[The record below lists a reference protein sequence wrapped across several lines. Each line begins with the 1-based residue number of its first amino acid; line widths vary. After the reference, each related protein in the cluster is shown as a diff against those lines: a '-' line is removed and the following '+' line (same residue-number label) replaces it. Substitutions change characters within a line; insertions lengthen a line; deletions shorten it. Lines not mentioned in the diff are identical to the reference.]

1 MPTTVPDIAE
11 ILTLL
16 PADARAVRVFEILT
30 IYWQGG
36 TRTRHYSDGRW
47 VDDFPALAGFG
58 FDVIDARFTRKDWF
72 VELPRTTEISDDVVK
87 LKMWDADAVLIS
99 EFLNSGEGTK
109 VRVAQYFPDHA
120 LVNEIWWGFLKQ
132 PKETEGLWFNI
143 EAASG
148 LRSPN
153 LIVPRRAIYPGC
165 QATFGGLVNPD
176 TGTPYF
182 DTQAK
187 IDPPANDCPYN
198 KHIGGSVGLL
208 SGGVPFTSCPRRVPA
223 DCDARLQ
230 PPYNKSYMA
239 FDVVLEDMGSGHK
252 TLRSRANESVLRTPL
267 RVIYGYRYIRD
278 MTLLAY
284 VTEPYTDNANNG
296 FLRTLWAICEGPI
309 VGAAASS
316 NSWAA
321 DGTPPYSPGPFVART
336 RDFSGFVVNGQQI
349 GNDHSDFSGIWGT
362 PRQAKTGFST
372 NVLNYPNTCVMW
384 IDYGRADFRN
394 FNPDGFKGDAIIKG
408 KKDVQQYTTGTI
420 AAGAL
425 TTLTLT
431 ESLDLVV
438 GQTITIA
445 GAGPGGS
452 DLVTT
457 CSAVSTDGKTITL
470 AAAASAAVTGVLVST
485 RSYTTNRAWC
495 LLDLYVNRRYGL
507 GIDISRF
514 VIQDWI
520 DLAAY
525 CKQFV
530 SSIDETGAAVGIQ
543 RTTFN
548 ADITEGKWSDHLHD
562 ICLAGMFTL
571 PYYHQSKIRIEP
583 LEVATPTSAPV
594 FSDQGSDGTV
604 RNIIF
609 SNNQS
614 TLTYSR
620 ESDSKIPNQIKINFD
635 DTQYQNQSRPLV
647 LNDEIQQMKAGVAA
661 GDNTSRPVTKEYNA
675 VGTMYMSEA
684 YRMAKRILD
693 LGEFEAGGIVNN
705 FHIKFTTWSL
715 LSDSLGLH
723 PYSIIRVVSQTVNR
737 FQEAPG
743 YPYEYFRVLK
753 LTRKADLTMEIE
765 AQLFPRQ
772 YIANNT
778 NYPPAPAAQNDGG
791 AVIGSPFDT
800 TATAI
805 SVEPGI
811 LHFTLQTV
819 PRP

>member
-16 PADARAVRVFEILT
+16 PSDVRAVRVFEILT

-47 VDDFPALAGFG
+47 VDDFPALTGFG

-99 EFLNSGEGTK
+99 EFLNSGEGTR
-109 VRVAQYFPDHA
+109 VRVTQYFPDYA
-120 LVNEIWWGFLKQ
+120 LANEIWWGFLKQ

-165 QATFGGLVNPD
+165 QATFGGLINPD

-187 IDPPANDCPYN
+187 LDPPANDCPYN
-198 KHIGGSVGLL
+198 RHIGGTVGLL
-208 SGGVPFTSCPRRVPA
+208 NGGVPFTSCPRRVPA
-223 DCDARLQ
+223 DCQQRLGLATA
-230 PPYNKSYMA
+230 PGFGVLNYMA
-239 FDVVLEDMGSGHK
+239 FDVVLEGVVVGAGNQHQY
-252 TLRSRANESVLRTPL
+252 LANSRANESVLRKPL
-267 RVIYGYRYIRD
+267 RVVYGYRWVRD
-278 MTLLAY
+278 LIFLAY
-284 VTEPYTDNANNG
+284 VSESYGDHPENG
-296 FLRTLWAICEGPI
+296 FLRTLWAVCEGPI
-309 VGAAASS
+309 MGSAEFSG
-316 NSWAA
+316 SWPA
-321 DGTPPYSPGPFVART
+321 DGTPPYVPGPSVPMS
-336 RDFSGFVVNGQQI
+336 DNWSGFVVNGQQI
-349 GNDHSDFSGIWGT
+349 TNQHTHYGGIWGT
-362 PRQAKTGFST
+362 PHQSTSAFSD
-372 NVLNYPNTCVMW
+372 NVLNYPNTSVMRL
-384 IDYGRADFRN
+384 DYGRADFRT
-394 FNPDGFKGDAIIKG
+394 FNPDGFKCDAIIKG
-408 KKDVQQYTTGTI
+408 KKDVAVYTSPTAYDRKYTT
-420 AAGAL
+420 
-425 TTLTLT
+425 
-431 ESLDLVV
+431 S
-438 GQTITIA
+438 
-445 GAGPGGS
+445 
-452 DLVTT
+452 
-457 CSAVSTDGKTITL
+457 
-470 AAAASAAVTGVLVST
+470 
-485 RSYTTNRAWC
+485 RAWC
-495 LLDLYVNRRYGL
+495 LLDLYTNRRYGL

-520 DLAAY
+520 DLDTY
-525 CKQFV
+525 CNTAV
-530 SSIDETGAAVGIQ
+530 TSIDESGNTVSIP

-548 ADITEGKWSDHLHD
+548 ADINEGKWSDHLND

-609 SNNQS
+609 ENNQS
-614 TLTYSR
+614 TLRYSR
-620 ESDSKIPNQIKINFD
+620 ESDSKIPNQIKVNFD

-647 LNDEIQQMKAGVAA
+647 LNDEIQQMRAGVAA
-661 GDNTSRPVTKEYNA
+661 GDQSTRPVTKEYNA

-693 LGEFEAGGIVNN
+693 LGPFEQGGIVNN
-705 FHIKFTTWSL
+705 FKITFITWSL
-715 LSDSLGLH
+715 LSDTLGLH

-743 YPYEYFRVLK
+743 YPYEYFRIQK
-753 LTRKADLTMEIE
+753 LTRMADLKMKVE

-778 NYPPAPAAQNDGG
+778 NYPPAPAKQNDGG
-791 AVIGSPFDT
+791 AVQGAPYDT
-800 TATAI
+800 ALTALSA
-805 SVEPGI
+805 EPGM

>member
-1 MPTTVPDIAE
+1 MPTTVPQIAE

-16 PADARAVRVFEILT
+16 PSDVRAVRVFEILT

-47 VDDFPALAGFG
+47 VDDFPALTGFG

-99 EFLNSGEGTK
+99 EFLNSGEGTRC
-109 VRVAQYFPDHA
+109 RVAQYFPDYG

-176 TGTPYF
+176 TGLPYF

-187 IDPPANDCPYN
+187 IDPPHNDCPYN
-198 KHIGGSVGLL
+198 RHIGGSVGLL
-208 SGGVPFTSCPRRVPA
+208 NPGTGLPFTSCPRRVLA
-223 DCDARLQ
+223 DCTARLG
-230 PPYNKSYMA
+230 PASPTGPVNWGDLNYEA
-239 FDVVLEDMGSGHK
+239 FDVVLEGVVVGAGNKHQFLAS
-252 TLRSRANESVLRTPL
+252 SRANESVLRQPL
-267 RVIYGYRYIRD
+267 RVVYGYRWIRD
-278 MTLLAY
+278 LIFLAY
-284 VTEPYTDNANNG
+284 VSESAGDHPENG
-296 FLRTLWAICEGPI
+296 FLRTLWAVCEGPI
-309 VGAAASS
+309 IGSAEFS
-316 NSWAA
+316 NSWAPIPTT
-321 DGTPPYSPGPFVART
+321 GTTDAYLPKATSVPMSN
-336 RDFSGFVVNGQQI
+336 DWSGFVVNGQQI
-349 GNDHSDFSGIWGT
+349 TNMHTHYGGIWGT
-362 PRQAKTGFST
+362 PHQGTTAFSPS
-372 NVLNYPNTCVMW
+372 VLNYPNTSVMRL
-384 IDYGRADFRN
+384 DYGRGDFRT
-394 FNPDGFKGDAIIKG
+394 FNPDGFKCDAIIKG
-408 KKDVQQYTTGTI
+408 KKDVAVYSGSTTYIRTY
-420 AAGAL
+420 
-425 TTLTLT
+425 
-431 ESLDLVV
+431 
-438 GQTITIA
+438 
-445 GAGPGGS
+445 
-452 DLVTT
+452 
-457 CSAVSTDGKTITL
+457 ST
-470 AAAASAAVTGVLVST
+470 S
-485 RSYTTNRAWC
+485 RAWC
-495 LLDLYVNRRYGL
+495 LLDLYTNKRYGL

-520 DLAAY
+520 DLDTY
-525 CKQFV
+525 CNNPV
-530 SSIDETGAAVGIQ
+530 NSIDETGATVSIP

-548 ADITEGKWSDHLHD
+548 ADITEGKWSDHLQD

-583 LEVATPTSAPV
+583 LEVATPGSAPV

-620 ESDSKIPNQIKINFD
+620 ESDSKIPNQIKVNFD

-693 LGEFEAGGIVNN
+693 LGPFEQGGIVNN
-705 FHIKFTTWSL
+705 FKIKFTTWSL
-715 LSDSLGLH
+715 LSDTLGLH

-743 YPYEYFRVLK
+743 YPYEYFRILK
-753 LTRKADLTMEIE
+753 LTRKADLKMDVE

-772 YIANNT
+772 YIANNL
-778 NYPPAPAAQNDGG
+778 NYQPAPATQNDGG
-791 AVIGSPFDT
+791 ALLSAPNDVDI
-800 TATAI
+800 TAI
-805 SVEPGI
+805 AVEPGVI
-811 LHFTLQTV
+811 HFTLQPI
-819 PRP
+819 PR

>member
-16 PADARAVRVFEILT
+16 PSDVRAVRVFEILT

-47 VDDFPALAGFG
+47 VDDFPALPGFG

-109 VRVAQYFPDHA
+109 VRVTQYFPDFSLA
-120 LVNEIWWGFLKQ
+120 NEIWWGFLKQ

-176 TGTPYF
+176 TNTPYF

-198 KHIGGSVGLL
+198 RHIGGTVGLL
-208 SGGVPFTSCPRRVPA
+208 NGGVPFTSCPRRVPA
-223 DCDARLQ
+223 DCNARLQ
-230 PPYNKSYMA
+230 PPYNKSYEA

-252 TLRSRANESVLRTPL
+252 TLRSHANESILRTPL
-267 RVIYGYRYIRD
+267 RVIYGYRYVRD
-278 MTLLAY
+278 ITLLAY
-284 VTEPYTDNANNG
+284 VTEPYTDNASNG

-321 DGTPPYSPGPFVART
+321 EDAGTPYDPGPFVART

-349 GNDHSDFSGIWGT
+349 GNDHADYAGLWGT
-362 PRQAKTGFST
+362 PRQNATTFST
-372 NVLNYPNTCVMW
+372 NVLNYPNTSVMR

-408 KKDVQQYTTGTI
+408 KKDVAVYTDS
-420 AAGAL
+420 
-425 TTLTLT
+425 TTYRR
-431 ESLDLVV
+431 
-438 GQTITIA
+438 
-445 GAGPGGS
+445 
-452 DLVTT
+452 
-457 CSAVSTDGKTITL
+457 K
-470 AAAASAAVTGVLVST
+470 
-485 RSYTTNRAWC
+485 YTTNRAWC

-525 CKQFV
+525 CEQFV
-530 SSIDETGAAVGIQ
+530 SSIDETGGTVSIQ

-548 ADITEGKWSDHLHD
+548 ADITEGKWSDHLND

-609 SNNQS
+609 ESNQS
-614 TLTYSR
+614 TLRYSR
-620 ESDSKIPNQIKINFD
+620 ESDSKIPNQIKVNFD

-647 LNDEIQQMKAGVAA
+647 LNDEIQQMRAGVAA
-661 GDNTSRPVTKEYNA
+661 GDQSTRPVTKEYNA

-693 LGEFEAGGIVNN
+693 LGPFEQGGIVNN
-705 FHIKFTTWSL
+705 FKITFTTWSL
-715 LSDSLGLH
+715 LSDTLGLH

-753 LTRKADLTMEIE
+753 LTRMADLKMKVE

-791 AVIGSPFDT
+791 AVIGAPLDT

>member
-1 MPTTVPDIAE
+1 MPTTVPQIAE

-16 PADARAVRVFEILT
+16 PSDVRAVRVFEILT

-47 VDDFPALAGFG
+47 VDDFPALTTFG
-58 FDVIDARFTRKDWF
+58 FDVIDARLTRKDWF

-99 EFLNSGEGTK
+99 EFLNSGEGTRC
-109 VRVAQYFPDHA
+109 RVTQYFPDYA
-120 LVNEIWWGFLKQ
+120 LANEIWWGFLKQ

-165 QATFGGLVNPD
+165 QATFGGLINPD

-198 KHIGGSVGLL
+198 RHIGGTFGTLGP
-208 SGGVPFTSCPRRVPA
+208 GGVPWTTCPRRVPA
-223 DCDARLQ
+223 DCTARLGDHL
-230 PPYNKSYMA
+230 SYEA
-239 FDVVLEDMGSGHK
+239 FDVVLEGVVVGAGNQHQYLAS
-252 TLRSRANESVLRTPL
+252 SRANESVLRKPL
-267 RVIYGYRYIRD
+267 RVVYGYRWIRD
-278 MTLLAY
+278 LIFLAY
-284 VTEPYTDNANNG
+284 VTESYGDHPEAG
-296 FLRTLWAICEGPI
+296 FLRTLWGVCEGP
-309 VGAAASS
+309 VMGTEPAWPAP
-316 NSWAA
+316 
-321 DGTPPYSPGPFVART
+321 GTPPYTPGPVVPTSSAW
-336 RDFSGFVVNGQQI
+336 SGFVVNGQYVT
-349 GNDHSDFSGIWGT
+349 DEHADYAGIWGT
-362 PRQAKTGFST
+362 PRQSATSFSPS
-372 NVLNYPNTCVMW
+372 VLNYPNTSVMR

-394 FNPDGFKGDAIIKG
+394 FNPDGFKADCYIKG
-408 KKDVQQYTTGTI
+408 KKDVAIYTDTATY
-420 AAGAL
+420 A
-425 TTLTLT
+425 
-431 ESLDLVV
+431 
-438 GQTITIA
+438 
-445 GAGPGGS
+445 
-452 DLVTT
+452 
-457 CSAVSTDGKTITL
+457 
-470 AAAASAAVTGVLVST
+470 

-495 LLDLYVNRRYGL
+495 LLDLYTNRRYGL

-520 DLAAY
+520 DLASY
-525 CKQFV
+525 CEGFV
-530 SSIDETGAAVGIQ
+530 NSIDETGSTVSIQ

-548 ADITEGKWSDHLHD
+548 ADINEGKWSDHLND

-571 PYYHQSKIRIEP
+571 PYYHQSKVRIEP
-583 LEVATPTSAPV
+583 LEIGLPTSVPI
-594 FSDQGSDGTV
+594 FSDQGTDGTV

-609 SNNQS
+609 ENNQS
-614 TLTYSR
+614 TLRYSR

-647 LNDEIQQMKAGVAA
+647 LNDEIQQFRAGVAA
-661 GDNTSRPVTKEYNA
+661 GDETSRPVTKEYNA
-675 VGTMYMSEA
+675 VGTMFMSEA

-693 LGEFEAGGIVNN
+693 LGPFEQGGIVNN
-705 FHIKFTTWSL
+705 FKIKFTTWSL
-715 LSDSLGLH
+715 LSDVLGLH

-743 YPYEYFRVLK
+743 YPYEYFRILK
-753 LTRKADLTMEIE
+753 LTRKADLKMDVE

-778 NYPPAPAAQNDGG
+778 NYPPAPAKENDGG
-791 AVIGSPFDT
+791 AAIGSPEDVIPGS
-800 TATAI
+800 TATEA
-805 SVEPGI
+805 GI
-811 LHFTLQTV
+811 IHFTLEIV

>member
-16 PADARAVRVFEILT
+16 PSDVRAVRVFEILT

-36 TRTRHYSDGRW
+36 THTRHYSDGRW
-47 VDDFPALAGFG
+47 IDDFPALTGFG

-99 EFLNSGEGTK
+99 EFLNSGEGTR
-109 VRVAQYFPDHA
+109 VRVTQYFPDYA
-120 LVNEIWWGFLKQ
+120 LANEIWWGFLKQ

-165 QATFGGLVNPD
+165 QATFGGLINPD

-187 IDPPANDCPYN
+187 LDPPANDCPYN
-198 KHIGGSVGLL
+198 RHIGGTVGLL
-208 SGGVPFTSCPRRVPA
+208 NGGVPFTSCPRRVPA
-223 DCDARLQ
+223 DCQQRLGLATA
-230 PPYNKSYMA
+230 PGFGVLNYMA
-239 FDVVLEDMGSGHK
+239 FDVVLEGVVVGAGNQHQY
-252 TLRSRANESVLRTPL
+252 LANSRANESVLRKPL
-267 RVIYGYRYIRD
+267 RVVYGYRWVRD
-278 MTLLAY
+278 LIFLAY
-284 VTEPYTDNANNG
+284 VSESYGDHPENG
-296 FLRTLWAICEGPI
+296 FLRTLWAVCEGPI
-309 VGAAASS
+309 MGSAEFSG
-316 NSWAA
+316 SWPA
-321 DGTPPYSPGPFVART
+321 DGTPPYVPGPSVPMS
-336 RDFSGFVVNGQQI
+336 DNWSGFVVNGQQI
-349 GNDHSDFSGIWGT
+349 TNQHTHYGGIWGT
-362 PRQAKTGFST
+362 PHQSTSAFSD
-372 NVLNYPNTCVMW
+372 NVLNYPNTSVMRL
-384 IDYGRADFRN
+384 DYGRADFRT
-394 FNPDGFKGDAIIKG
+394 FNPDGFKCDAIIKG
-408 KKDVQQYTTGTI
+408 KKDVAVYTSPTAYDRKYTT
-420 AAGAL
+420 
-425 TTLTLT
+425 
-431 ESLDLVV
+431 S
-438 GQTITIA
+438 
-445 GAGPGGS
+445 
-452 DLVTT
+452 
-457 CSAVSTDGKTITL
+457 
-470 AAAASAAVTGVLVST
+470 
-485 RSYTTNRAWC
+485 RAWC
-495 LLDLYVNRRYGL
+495 LLDLYTNRRYGL

-520 DLAAY
+520 DLDTY
-525 CKQFV
+525 CNTAV
-530 SSIDETGAAVGIQ
+530 TSIDESGNTVSIP

-548 ADITEGKWSDHLHD
+548 ADINEGKWSDHLND

-609 SNNQS
+609 ENNQS
-614 TLTYSR
+614 TLRYSR
-620 ESDSKIPNQIKINFD
+620 ESDSKIPNQIKVNFD

-647 LNDEIQQMKAGVAA
+647 LNDEIQQMRAGVAA
-661 GDNTSRPVTKEYNA
+661 GDQSTRPVTKEYNA

-693 LGEFEAGGIVNN
+693 LGPFEQGGIVNN
-705 FHIKFTTWSL
+705 FKITFITWSL
-715 LSDSLGLH
+715 LSDTLGLH

-743 YPYEYFRVLK
+743 YPYEYFRIQK
-753 LTRKADLTMEIE
+753 LTRMADLKMKVE

-778 NYPPAPAAQNDGG
+778 NYPPAPAKQNDGG
-791 AVIGSPFDT
+791 AVQGAPYDT

-805 SVEPGI
+805 STEPGI
-811 LHFTLQTV
+811 LHFTLETV

>member
-16 PADARAVRVFEILT
+16 PSDVRAVRVFEILT

-47 VDDFPALAGFG
+47 VEDFPDPVTGLPGFG

-109 VRVAQYFPDHA
+109 VKVTQYFPDYA
-120 LVNEIWWGFLKQ
+120 LANEIWWGFLKQ

-198 KHIGGSVGLL
+198 LHIGGTVGLVNPGTGL
-208 SGGVPFTSCPRRVPA
+208 PYTSCPRRVPA
-223 DCDARLQ
+223 DCNARLQ
-230 PPYNKSYMA
+230 PPYNKSYEA

-252 TLRSRANESVLRTPL
+252 TLRLHANESILRTPL
-267 RVIYGYRYIRD
+267 RVIYGYRYVRD
-278 MTLLAY
+278 ITLLAY
-284 VTEPYTDNANNG
+284 VTEPYSDSGNNG

-321 DGTPPYSPGPFVART
+321 EDAGTPYAPGPFVAQT

-349 GNDHSDFSGIWGT
+349 GNDHSDYAGLWGT
-362 PRQAKTGFST
+362 PRQSATTFST
-372 NVLNYPNTCVMW
+372 NVLNYPNTCVMR

-408 KKDVQQYTTGTI
+408 KKDVAVYTDS
-420 AAGAL
+420 
-425 TTLTLT
+425 TTYRR
-431 ESLDLVV
+431 
-438 GQTITIA
+438 
-445 GAGPGGS
+445 
-452 DLVTT
+452 
-457 CSAVSTDGKTITL
+457 K
-470 AAAASAAVTGVLVST
+470 
-485 RSYTTNRAWC
+485 YTTNRAWC

-520 DLAAY
+520 DLANY
-525 CKQFV
+525 CEQFV
-530 SSIDETGAAVGIQ
+530 SSIDETGGTVSIQ

-548 ADITEGKWSDHLHD
+548 ADITEGKWSDHLND

-583 LEVATPTSAPV
+583 LEVATPASAPV

-609 SNNQS
+609 ESNQS
-614 TLTYSR
+614 TLRYSR

-647 LNDEIQQMKAGVAA
+647 LKDEIQQMRAGVAA
-661 GDNTSRPVTKEYNA
+661 GDQSTRPVTKEYNA

-693 LGEFEAGGIVNN
+693 LGPFEQGGIVNN
-705 FHIKFTTWSL
+705 FKITFTTWSL
-715 LSDSLGLH
+715 LSDTLGLH

-753 LTRKADLTMEIE
+753 LTRMADLKMKVE

-778 NYPPAPAAQNDGG
+778 NYPPAPAVQNDGG

-811 LHFTLQTV
+811 VHFTLQTV

>member
-16 PADARAVRVFEILT
+16 PSDVRAVRVFEILT

-47 VDDFPALAGFG
+47 VDDFPDPVTGLPSFG

-109 VRVAQYFPDHA
+109 VKVTQYFPDHA
-120 LVNEIWWGFLKQ
+120 LANEIWWGFLKQ

-165 QATFGGLVNPD
+165 QATFGGLINPD

-182 DTQAK
+182 DTQEK
-187 IDPPANDCPYN
+187 LNPPHNDCPYN
-198 KHIGGSVGLL
+198 RHIGGTVGLL
-208 SGGVPFTSCPRRVPA
+208 NGGVPFTSCPRRVPA
-223 DCDARLQ
+223 DCQTRLGPRTAPVIPGQ
-230 PPYNKSYMA
+230 GGGGVLNYEA
-239 FDVVLEDMGSGHK
+239 FDVVLEDIGSGHK
-252 TLRSRANESVLRTPL
+252 TLRSHANESILRTPL
-267 RVIYGYRYIRD
+267 RVIYGYRYVRD
-278 MTLLAY
+278 ITLLAN
-284 VTEPYTDNANNG
+284 VTEPYSDSGNNG

-321 DGTPPYSPGPFVART
+321 EDAGTPYDPGPFVERT

-349 GNDHSDFSGIWGT
+349 GNDHSDYAGLWGT
-362 PRQAKTGFST
+362 PHQPATTFST
-372 NVLNYPNTCVMW
+372 NVLNYPNTCVMR
-384 IDYGRADFRN
+384 IDYGRSDFRN
-394 FNPDGFKGDAIIKG
+394 FNPDDIKCDTIIKG
-408 KKDVQQYTTGTI
+408 KKDVAVYTD
-420 AAGAL
+420 A
-425 TTLTLT
+425 TTYRR
-431 ESLDLVV
+431 
-438 GQTITIA
+438 
-445 GAGPGGS
+445 
-452 DLVTT
+452 
-457 CSAVSTDGKTITL
+457 K
-470 AAAASAAVTGVLVST
+470 
-485 RSYTTNRAWC
+485 YTTNRAWC

-520 DLAAY
+520 TLAAY
-525 CKQFV
+525 CEDPV
-530 SSIDETGAAVGIQ
+530 NSIDETGGTVSIQ

-548 ADITEGKWSDHLHD
+548 ADITEGKWSDHLND

-571 PYYHQSKIRIEP
+571 PYYHQSKIRIDHLEP
-583 LEVATPTSAPV
+583 RTTAIPPEPVVPPDAPV
-594 FSDQGSDGTV
+594 FSDQGTDGTV

-609 SNNQS
+609 ENNQS
-614 TLTYSR
+614 TLKYSR

-647 LNDEIQQMKAGVAA
+647 LNDEIQQMRAGVAA
-661 GDNTSRPVTKEYNA
+661 GDQSTRPVTKEYNA

-693 LGEFEAGGIVNN
+693 LGPFEQGGIVNN
-705 FHIKFTTWSL
+705 FKITFTTWSL
-715 LSDSLGLH
+715 LSDTLGLH

-753 LTRKADLTMEIE
+753 LTRQADLKMKVE

-778 NYPPAPAAQNDGG
+778 NYPPAPAKQNDGG
-791 AVIGSPFDT
+791 AVQGAPLDT
-800 TATAI
+800 ALTALSA
-805 SVEPGI
+805 EPGM

>member
-1 MPTTVPDIAE
+1 MPTTTPDIAE

-16 PADARAVRVFEILT
+16 PADVRAVRVFEILT

-36 TRTRHYSDGRW
+36 VRTRHYSDGRW
-47 VDDFPALAGFG
+47 VDDFPALTGFG

-99 EFLNSGEGTK
+99 EFLNSGEGTRC
-109 VRVAQYFPDHA
+109 RVAQYFPDYG

-187 IDPPANDCPYN
+187 LNPPNNDCPYN
-198 KHIGGSVGLL
+198 RHIGGTVGLL
-208 SGGVPFTSCPRRVPA
+208 NAGVPFTSCPRRVPA
-223 DCDARLQ
+223 DCNARLQ
-230 PPYNKSYMA
+230 PPYNKSYEA
-239 FDVVLEDMGSGHK
+239 FDVVLEDQGFGHK
-252 TLRSRANESVLRTPL
+252 TTRSFANESILRTPL
-267 RVIYGYRYIRD
+267 RVVYGYRWIRNLV
-278 MTLLAY
+278 LLAY
-284 VTEPYTDNANNG
+284 VTEPYADSGNNG

-309 VGAAASS
+309 VGAAESS
-316 NSWAA
+316 DSWAA
-321 DGTPPYSPGPFVART
+321 EGPGSPYVAGPFVT
-336 RDFSGFVVNGQQI
+336 MSSKFSGFTINNIQQT
-349 GNDHSDFSGIWGT
+349 NMHSDYAGIWGI
-362 PRQAKTGFST
+362 PRQSATTFTT
-372 NVLNYPNTCVMW
+372 NVLNYPNTSVMR
-384 IDYGRADFRN
+384 IDYGRGDFRD
-394 FNPDGFKGDAIIKG
+394 FNTDSLQCNAIIKG
-408 KKDVQQYTTGTI
+408 KKDVAVYATATTPPDTV
-420 AAGAL
+420 
-425 TTLTLT
+425 
-431 ESLDLVV
+431 D
-438 GQTITIA
+438 
-445 GAGPGGS
+445 
-452 DLVTT
+452 
-457 CSAVSTDGKTITL
+457 
-470 AAAASAAVTGVLVST
+470 
-485 RSYTTNRAWC
+485 RMYTTNRAWC
-495 LLDLYVNRRYGL
+495 LLDLYTNKRYGL

-520 DLAAY
+520 DLATY
-525 CKQFV
+525 CNTFV
-530 SSIDETGAAVGIQ
+530 SSIDETGGTVSIP

-548 ADITEGKWSDHLHD
+548 ADITEGKWSDHLND

-583 LEVATPTSAPV
+583 LEVTTPTSAPV
-594 FSDQGSDGTV
+594 FSDQGTDGTV

-614 TLTYSR
+614 TLVYSR

-635 DTQYQNQSRPLV
+635 DTQYENQSRPLV

-693 LGEFEAGGIVNN
+693 LGPFEQGGIVNN
-705 FHIKFTTWSL
+705 FKIKFTTWSL
-715 LSDSLGLH
+715 LSDTLGLH

-753 LTRKADLTMEIE
+753 LTRKADLKMDIE

-778 NYPPAPAAQNDGG
+778 NYPPAPAVVNDGG
-791 AVIGSPFDT
+791 AVISAPEDVQPTGIS
-800 TATAI
+800 TA
-805 SVEPGI
+805 PGI
-811 LHFTLQTV
+811 LHFTLVTI
-819 PRP
+819 PR

>member
-16 PADARAVRVFEILT
+16 PSDVRAVRVFEILT

-47 VDDFPALAGFG
+47 VEDFPDLPDKPGLPSFG

-132 PKETEGLWFNI
+132 PKETEGLWLNI

-165 QATFGGLVNPD
+165 QATFGGLINPD

-208 SGGVPFTSCPRRVPA
+208 NPGTGQPFTSCPRRVPG
-223 DCDARLQ
+223 DCQQRLGLATA
-230 PPYNKSYMA
+230 PGFGVLNYMA
-239 FDVVLEDMGSGHK
+239 FDVVLENVVVGAGNQHQFLAS
-252 TLRSRANESVLRTPL
+252 SRANESILRKPL
-267 RVIYGYRYIRD
+267 RVVYGYRYIRD
-278 MTLLAY
+278 LIFLAY
-284 VTEPYTDNANNG
+284 VSESVGDHPENG
-296 FLRTLWAICEGPI
+296 YLRTLWAVCEGPI
-309 VGAAASS
+309 IGSS
-316 NSWAA
+316 ESSQSWAPIPSGITDA
-321 DGTPPYSPGPFVART
+321 YLPLATSVPVSNNS
-336 RDFSGFVVNGQQI
+336 SGFFVNGQEI
-349 GNDHSDFSGIWGT
+349 MNNHTHYGGIWGT
-362 PRQAKTGFST
+362 PHQSKTDFSD
-372 NVLNYPNTCVMW
+372 NVLNYPNTSVMRL
-384 IDYGRADFRN
+384 DYGRGDFRT
-394 FNPDGFKGDAIIKG
+394 FNPDGFKCDAIIKG
-408 KKDVQQYTTGTI
+408 KKDVAVYTAPTTYTRTYTT
-420 AAGAL
+420 
-425 TTLTLT
+425 
-431 ESLDLVV
+431 S
-438 GQTITIA
+438 
-445 GAGPGGS
+445 
-452 DLVTT
+452 
-457 CSAVSTDGKTITL
+457 
-470 AAAASAAVTGVLVST
+470 
-485 RSYTTNRAWC
+485 RAWC
-495 LLDLYVNRRYGL
+495 LLDLYTNKRYGL

-520 DLAAY
+520 DLDTY
-525 CKQFV
+525 CNTLV
-530 SSIDETGAAVGIQ
+530 NSIDETGTTVSIP

-548 ADITEGKWSDHLHD
+548 ADINEGKWSDHLND

-609 SNNQS
+609 ENNQS
-614 TLTYSR
+614 TLRYSR
-620 ESDSKIPNQIKINFD
+620 ESDSKIPNQIKVNFD

-647 LNDEIQQMKAGVAA
+647 LNDEIQQMRAGVAA
-661 GDNTSRPVTKEYNA
+661 GDQSTRPVTKEYNA

-693 LGEFEAGGIVNN
+693 LGPFEQGGIVNN
-705 FHIKFTTWSL
+705 FKITFTTWSL
-715 LSDSLGLH
+715 LSDTLGLH

-743 YPYEYFRVLK
+743 YPYEYFRIQK
-753 LTRKADLTMEIE
+753 LTRQADLKMKVE

-772 YIANNT
+772 YIANNL
-778 NYPPAPAAQNDGG
+778 NYQPAPATDNPGG
-791 AVIGSPFDT
+791 PSTGSPNDVIPVDT
-800 TATAI
+800 GADAGRI
-805 SVEPGI
+805 Y
-811 LHFTLQTV
+811 FTLQIV

>member
-1 MPTTVPDIAE
+1 MPTTVPQIAE

-16 PADARAVRVFEILT
+16 PSDVRAVRVFEILT

-47 VDDFPALAGFG
+47 VDDFSALATFG

-99 EFLNSGEGTK
+99 EFLNSGEGTRC
-109 VRVAQYFPDHA
+109 RVTQYFPDYA
-120 LVNEIWWGFLKQ
+120 LANEIWWGFLKQ

-176 TGTPYF
+176 TGLPYF
-182 DTQAK
+182 DTLDK
-187 IDPPANDCPYN
+187 LVPPHNDCPYN
-198 KHIGGSVGLL
+198 LHIGGTIGLL
-208 SGGVPFTSCPRRVPA
+208 GPGGVPFTSCPRRVPG
-223 DCDARLQ
+223 DCTARLG
-230 PPYNKSYMA
+230 PKTAPVIVVSGVKVGGGVLNYEA
-239 FDVVLEDMGSGHK
+239 FDVVLEFITGSHNVA
-252 TLRSRANESVLRTPL
+252 RSFANESVLRTPL
-267 RVIYGYRYIRD
+267 RVVYGYRYIRD
-278 MTLLAY
+278 LIMLAY
-284 VTEPYTDNANNG
+284 VTEPYTDSHGAG
-296 FLRTLWAICEGPI
+296 FLRTLWAVCEGPI
-309 VGAAASS
+309 VGAAATSD
-316 NSWAA
+316 SWAA
-321 DGTPPYSPGPFVART
+321 ESGAPYDPKPTAVPES
-336 RDFSGFVVNGQQI
+336 DNFSGFTINGLQI
-349 GNDHSDFSGIWGT
+349 TNRHADYAGIWGT
-362 PRQAKTGFST
+362 PHQSATTFSD
-372 NVLNYPNTCVMW
+372 NVLNYPNTAVMRL
-384 IDYGRADFRN
+384 DYGRGDYRN
-394 FNPDGFKGDAIIKG
+394 VTPDDVKCDAVIKG
-408 KKDVQQYTTGTI
+408 KKDIAVYTTPSAFTRQYTT
-420 AAGAL
+420 
-425 TTLTLT
+425 
-431 ESLDLVV
+431 S
-438 GQTITIA
+438 
-445 GAGPGGS
+445 
-452 DLVTT
+452 
-457 CSAVSTDGKTITL
+457 
-470 AAAASAAVTGVLVST
+470 
-485 RSYTTNRAWC
+485 RAWC
-495 LLDLYVNRRYGL
+495 LLDLYTNKRYGL

-520 DLAAY
+520 DLENY
-525 CKQFV
+525 CNTAV
-530 SSIDETGAAVGIQ
+530 NSIDETGGAVSIP

-548 ADITEGKWSDHLHD
+548 ADIKEGKWSDHLND

-583 LEVATPTSAPV
+583 LEIGLPATVPI

-609 SNNQS
+609 DNNQS
-614 TLTYSR
+614 TLKYSR
-620 ESDSKIPNQIKINFD
+620 ESDSKIPNQIKVNFD
-635 DTQYQNQSRPLV
+635 DTQYNNQSRPLV
-647 LNDEIQQMKAGVAA
+647 LNDEIQQMRAGVAA
-661 GDNTSRPVTKEYNA
+661 GDQSTRPVTKEYNA

-693 LGEFEAGGIVNN
+693 LGPFESGGIINN
-705 FHIKFTTWSL
+705 FKIKFTTWSL
-715 LSDSLGLH
+715 LSDVLGLH

-753 LTRKADLTMEIE
+753 LTRKADLKMDIE

-778 NYPPAPAAQNDGG
+778 NYPPAPAVENDGG
-791 AVIGSPFDT
+791 PILGSPQDVKPVE
-800 TATAI
+800 I
-805 SVEPGI
+805 STEPGI
-811 LHFTLQTV
+811 LHFKLQTI